1 MASIYQYLDTNGD
14 DTGEIN
20 AVGDYSSTPEVFY
33 IQAPLGKKYEL
44 HRLII
49 AIEDSAGFRAERYGN
64 LTAALTNGIEIKTLN
79 DDGETCDLT
88 DHKPIK
94 TNAQW
99 GMLCYDV
106 DLKTWGAGDEL
117 LVARLT
123 FEKAGEPLI
132 IDGDM
137 SGRLEV
143 QLNDDFTG
151 LVEQHFMVQGVSR

>member
-1 MASIYQYLDTNGD
+1 MASIYRYLDTNGD
-14 DTGEIN
+14 DTGDIN
-20 AVGDYSSTPEVFY
+20 AIGDYSSTPEVFY
-33 IQAPLGKKYEL
+33 IQAPAGVKYEL
-44 HRLII
+44 HRMIV
-49 AIEDSAGFRAERYGN
+49 AVEDGSGFRAERYGN
-64 LTAALTNGIEIKTLN
+64 LAAALTNGITIQCLN
-79 DDGETCDLT
+79 DDGVTCNLT
-88 DHKPIK
+88 DNRPIK

-106 DLKTWGAGDEL
+106 ELKSWGAGDEL
-117 LVARLT
+117 LLARLT

-151 LVEQHFMVQGVSR
+151 LVEQHFMIQGISL